1 MKRSV
6 LILLF
11 GICVATVL
19 QAQRPPD
26 TTSNQSAA
34 VKEDPAAKKFVRECT
49 SCHTIGAGK
58 LKGPDLI
65 TAITWKQE
73 DLAKAVKKMEKEV
86 GAMSDQVVTDLVT
99 LMREPALKARLAAE
113 EQRLIQ
119 SRRALLAP
127 PDASIGH
134 DLFWGARRF
143 QNGGMNCSACHAVN
157 GLGGTLGPDLT
168 PAAKKMGE
176 VALISAVEKAAYKV
190 MEPHY
195 RTRPVTAQE
204 ALHLAAYLAQAPL
217 IRANAEFSFH
227 MLAVLAAVGLSGAI
241 VALYAAAGKKQSPSG
256 N

>member
-1 MKRSV
+1 M
-6 LILLF
+6 
-11 GICVATVL
+11 
-19 QAQRPPD
+19 
-26 TTSNQSAA
+26 
-34 VKEDPAAKKFVRECT
+34 
-49 SCHTIGAGK
+49 
-58 LKGPDLI
+58 KGPDLI
-65 TAITWKQE
+65 TAITWKPE
-73 DLAKAVKKMEKEV
+73 DLAKAVKKMEKEI
-86 GAMSDQVVTDLVT
+86 GALSEQVVTDLVA
-99 LMREPALKARLAAE
+99 LMKDPALKPRLAAE

-134 DLFWGARRF
+134 DLFWGTRRF
-143 QNGGMNCSACHAVN
+143 QNGGMNCSACHVVN

-168 PAAKKMGE
+168 PAEKKMGE

-195 RTRPVTAQE
+195 RSRPVTPQE
-204 ALHLAAYLAQAPL
+204 ALHLTAYLAQVPL
-217 IRANAEFSFH
+217 TRTNAEVSFH